1 MRPRLLALLFALV
14 GVAVVIVLI
23 DANRNMPLGADA
35 DNTTSPGPTS
45 TENGTAQGTTSVTD
59 WHGVQRGAHYSLPS
73 CAQCHW
79 NGGLEFYKPAWTRVQ
94 DGWNLTVA
102 PTIPDVALLSV
113 EANTQDITDAP
124 AVLLQQSP
132 WIVGQSWTG
141 TFDAPEQASA
151 MNLVATMRLSS
162 PDPYDALGGT
172 GAVNGTQLR
181 DTAGGTDT
189 GSDLLGSMR
198 LDLVS
203 PTGKHATVTRLEDDT
218 LLVQQSPLELGTWTF
233 TAVVDQAILN
243 GQSLVQQQGGFGA
256 DTPLQAV
263 NGALSITF
271 PKTASRSIVAAA
283 SYANALGLTVPA
295 AANFHFPSEPDG
307 GPPTVNLLATVY
319 HDHGPQ
325 LVTDNIDIFPY
336 TRQFL
341 RQTGPDLSGEPLPKE
356 AIQAAWGDKT
366 QYNLWSVVNDHRAW
380 SYTTDAQ
387 GRINGIGN
395 TPFAY
400 VHPEGRLLP
409 GATRLRIDA

>member
-1 MRPRLLALLFALV
+1 
-14 GVAVVIVLI
+14 
-23 DANRNMPLGADA
+23 
-35 DNTTSPGPTS
+35 
-45 TENGTAQGTTSVTD
+45 
-59 WHGVQRGAHYSLPS
+59 
-73 CAQCHW
+73 
-79 NGGLEFYKPAWTRVQ
+79 
-94 DGWNLTVA
+94 
-102 PTIPDVALLSV
+102 
-113 EANTQDITDAP
+113 
-124 AVLLQQSP
+124 
-132 WIVGQSWTG
+132 
-141 TFDAPEQASA
+141 
-151 MNLVATMRLSS
+151 
-162 PDPYDALGGT
+162 
-172 GAVNGTQLR
+172 
-181 DTAGGTDT
+181 
-189 GSDLLGSMR
+189 
-198 LDLVS
+198 
-203 PTGKHATVTRLEDDT
+203 
-218 LLVQQSPLELGTWTF
+218 
-233 TAVVDQAILN
+233 VDQAILN

-409 GATRLRIDA
+409 GATRLRIDATWNPPIDIPGLAAKVSPANTPDWFEAATVVSKAPGSESWAINVDPTWWDLAPLPNPKGGWDVNIYRPLLPNTIYNGAITISYSVTVER